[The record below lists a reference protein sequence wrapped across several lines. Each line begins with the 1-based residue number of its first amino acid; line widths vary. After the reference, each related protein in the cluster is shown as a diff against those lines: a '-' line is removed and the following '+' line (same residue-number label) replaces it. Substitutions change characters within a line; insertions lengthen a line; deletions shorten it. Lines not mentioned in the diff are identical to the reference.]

1 MYHKHYGHDSGGHR
15 CNSGRGGHLYN
26 KYCTKLSKIEG
37 SISGLN
43 GHVYGCEDASQVDQ
57 YTNMTKEIVP
67 YVATTF
73 NHGNDVRSSIEG
85 LCIPTINLPDDL
97 PTDASKEKL
106 GNESG

>member
-1 MYHKHYGHDSGGHR
+1 LYHKHYGHDGGG
-15 CNSGRGGHLYN
+15 CNSGRGGHFYN
-26 KYCTKLSKIEG
+26 KHCTKQGKIEV
-37 SISGLN
+37 SGLN
-43 GHVYGCEDASQVDQ
+43 GHVNQCADASQVDQ

-97 PTDASKEKL
+97 PTYASKEEL